1 MDVRHEGWLKVCER
15 LHRRVREEGR
25 ARLLAPILRRLVQG
39 RVGVLV
45 RVQRAQPLIEERS
58 EHRNIVLRGRR
69 A

>member
-1 MDVRHEGWLKVCER
+1 MDVRHEGWLKVRER
-15 LHRRVREEGR
+15 LHRGVREEGR
-25 ARLLAPILRRLVQG
+25 ARLLAPILRRHVQR

-45 RVQRAQPLIEERS
+45 RVQRAQTLIEERS